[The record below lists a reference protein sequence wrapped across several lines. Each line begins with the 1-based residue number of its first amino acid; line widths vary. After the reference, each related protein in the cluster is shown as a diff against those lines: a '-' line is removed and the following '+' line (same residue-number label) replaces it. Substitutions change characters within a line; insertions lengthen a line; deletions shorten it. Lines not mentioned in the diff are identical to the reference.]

1 MNDHFSRITS
11 FSKPQAVLSGYEK
24 EHARNDSNG
33 WSSTLETLHHLVLN
47 VDETGAICRYTQNI
61 EEWQIEHLD
70 TVIGTSWH
78 KLFHPRCKD
87 RDCYLLATWDEA
99 RAKIGRSQSH
109 ECIVRDELRGLDLH
123 MEFLPVC
130 GGTDFL
136 GLSKDMFAVILIED
150 ISRFR
155 EIEDQFRLASTELK
169 ILFDVI
175 PHIFLRLNSKGMILD
190 WSVKL
195 LDEEILPLHLEKGH
209 FIHYV
214 FPVPVVKQF
223 IKAMSQSTKDN
234 AIVKM
239 QYLLSTPQGS
249 LLFEASFL
257 PITNDEIIVLSRDI
271 TEKIRLENIA
281 ESVQMMNNI
290 GYIFSGIRHEIGN
303 PINSIKMTM
312 SVLKNNIGNYSRDK
326 IIEYANRVLNEIHR
340 VEYLLTSLKNFN
352 MHENLTPKTLSLL
365 SFIDLLLP
373 LIEEDFKRRGILIQ
387 TDIRTKKDT
396 ALADARALQQVML
409 NLLNNAADSFLDPDN
424 NPTIVIGLAKRG
436 KTMELSVKDNGVGMS
451 QYQLDNLFKPF
462 FTSKPQGTG
471 LGLVI
476 VKKLMVQMNGDIEIE
491 SKVDEGTLIRLILQ
505 TAENE

>member
-1 MNDHFSRITS
+1 MNDHFSSITS
-11 FSKPQAVLSGYEK
+11 FSKPQAVLPGYEN
-24 EHARNDSNG
+24 EHARNNSNG
-33 WSSTLETLHHLVLN
+33 WNATLETRPHLILL
-47 VDETGAICRYTQNI
+47 VDETGAICHYNRSI

-70 TVIGTSWH
+70 TVIGTSLH

-87 RDCYLLATWDEA
+87 KDCYLLAIWEEA
-99 RAKIGRSQSH
+99 HEKIERNQSH
-109 ECIVRDELRGLDLH
+109 ACTGRDELRGQDLH
-123 MEFLPVC
+123 MEFLPVR
-130 GGTDFL
+130 GGADPL
-136 GLSKDMFAVILIED
+136 ALPQGLFAIILIED

-155 EIEDQFRLASTELK
+155 EREDQFRLASTELK

-214 FPVPVVKQF
+214 FPVPVVNQF

-234 AIVKM
+234 DIVKI
-239 QYLLSTPQGS
+239 QYLLSTPQGN

-257 PITNDEIIVLSRDI
+257 PIDNDEIIVLSRDI

-312 SVLKNNIGNYSRDK
+312 SVLKNNIGNYSQEK

-352 MHENLTPKTLSLL
+352 MHENLTPKTLSML
-365 SFIDLLLP
+365 SFIDRLLP
-373 LIEEDFKRRGILIQ
+373 LVEEDFRGRGIVIE
-387 TDIRTKKDT
+387 TDIRTKTDT
-396 ALADARALQQVML
+396 VLADARALQQVML

-424 NPTIVIGLAKRG
+424 DPKIVIGLAKRG
-436 KTMELSVKDNGVGMS
+436 KTLELSVKDNGVGMS

-476 VKKLMVQMNGDIEIE
+476 VKKLMVQMNGNIEIE